1 MTGRL
6 VRIRTGV
13 FALSAAGTFPF
24 LVWLLPVSRPVLL
37 AGFRLC
43 FITTYSL
50 KSD

>member
-24 LVWLLPVSRPVLL
+24 PVWLLPVLL
-37 AGFRLC
+37 AGFRL
-43 FITTYSL
+43 FLLQLTHL
-50 KSD
+50 N